1 MKKEPMFFR
10 FSISTTSNAVRIP
23 EYQTEILIKMKTKF
37 ILILASLI
45 VLLIVVFGSVFIL
58 SETEQAIVT
67 QFGKPVGGARTE
79 PGINFKVPI
88 IQRVQYFDKRYLKWD
103 GDPNQVPTQDKKF
116 IFVDTYARWVITD
129 PLQFFIRLR
138 DERSGQSRLD
148 DILDGETRNAVASHE
163 LLDLVRSTNRTPE
176 IYEDYLQDIEELE
189 EISVGRERIETL
201 ILHNANQRTSDL
213 GIRILDFRFKRMNY
227 VDEVRRNVYDRMISE
242 RNRIADQF
250 RSEGQGEARRIE
262 GNKERDLAQIK
273 SEAIRESEIIRG
285 RADAEATSVY
295 AAAYNRTPAAREL
308 YTFLRS
314 MEALEK
320 SFDKE
325 TSIIITTDSDLYR
338 YLKSPR

>member
-1 MKKEPMFFR
+1 
-10 FSISTTSNAVRIP
+10 
-23 EYQTEILIKMKTKF
+23 MKTKNIIIIALVVLVALLAYSSIF
-37 ILILASLI
+37 ILN
-45 VLLIVVFGSVFIL
+45 
-58 SETEQAIVT
+58 ETQQAIVT

-79 PGINFKVPI
+79 PGINVKVPF
-88 IQRVQYFDKRYLKWD
+88 IQKVQYFDKRYLKWD

-116 IFVDTYARWVITD
+116 IFVDTYARWEITD

-176 IYEDYLQDIEELE
+176 IYEDYLQEIEDLE
-189 EISVGRERIETL
+189 EIAVGREKIEAL
-201 ILHNANQRTSDL
+201 ILQNANQRTSDL

-227 VDEVRRNVYDRMISE
+227 VDEVRTNVYDRMISE

-250 RSEGQGEARRIE
+250 RSEGQGEALRIE
-262 GNKERDLAQIK
+262 GSKERDLAQIK
-273 SEAIRESEIIRG
+273 SEAFREAEIIKG
-285 RADAEATSVY
+285 KADAEATSIY
-295 AAAYNRTPAAREL
+295 ASAYNRSSSAREL

-314 MEALEK
+314 MEALEN

-325 TSIIITTDSDLYR
+325 TSIILTTDSELYR
-338 YLKSPR
+338 YLKSTR

>member
-1 MKKEPMFFR
+1 
-10 FSISTTSNAVRIP
+10 
-23 EYQTEILIKMKTKF
+23 MKTTN
-37 ILILASLI
+37 ITLIIIAAVI
-45 VLLIVVFGSVFIL
+45 AIAAYNTVFIL
-58 SETEQAIVT
+58 DETQQAIVT
-67 QFGKPVGGARTE
+67 QFGKPVGGPRTE
-79 PGINFKVPI
+79 PGINVKVPF
-88 IQRVQYFDKRYLKWD
+88 IQKTQFFDKRYLKWD

-116 IFVDTYARWVITD
+116 IFVDTYARWEIQD

-176 IYEDYLQDIEELE
+176 IYDDYLEDIEQLE
-189 EISVGRERIETL
+189 EISVGRESIEAQVL
-201 ILHNANQRTSDL
+201 ERANLRTADL

-227 VDEVRRNVYDRMISE
+227 VDEVRTNVYDRMISE

-250 RSEGQGEARRIE
+250 RSEGEGEARRIE
-262 GNKERDLAQIK
+262 GDKERDLAQIQ

-285 RADAEATSVY
+285 RADAQATNIY
-295 AAAYNRTPAAREL
+295 AAAYNRSAMSRDL

-320 SFDKE
+320 SFDEE
-325 TSIIITTDSDLYR
+325 TSIILTTDSELYR
-338 YLKSPR
+338 FLKSSR